1 MRSSYSILPIL
12 FGFSLCFGS
21 SQVALAS
28 YSLDDRSS
36 QLISQES
43 NSPDAALAQQ
53 LVKEAQELTN
63 LGTGEGKQQAIKKYQ
78 EARIIWQKL
87 GKLQQEAS
95 MLLAIG
101 TLYFIQNDS
110 TNALITFQEGLTI
123 QEKRNDQLG
132 TAIFLSSM
140 GNAYSN
146 LGEKQ
151 KAIEV
156 YNRAL
161 PIFQQEKEASYYE
174 GGVLTSLGS
183 VYADLGETQKAID
196 SYNQALTVYEKSGD
210 TDNQASALNYLGLL
224 YSNNGETQKAIEVL
238 HRALAIQQ
246 KAGNSY
252 GEANILQSLAL
263 VYTSIG
269 NSQKSLELLQ
279 QALKIQ
285 QELQGQLS
293 GVQLAFN
300 LTSQGLILTNLGG
313 NYFAANEYSKAI
325 DSYTQARFLVK
336 QAGQSSYEA
345 NILYITSFVYITLGE
360 NQKALDSL
368 NEALAIY
375 RQNKASTEEATVLS
389 QMGEIY
395 NNIGEPQQA
404 IELHKQALVLVRKIG
419 DQGQESVILT
429 DLAEVYSFL
438 GDYQQAI
445 DLGLQSV
452 QISTTIGNLTRKGLT
467 LDAIAGNY
475 RSLKDYPKSL
485 EYYNQA
491 LAIWRGNDDLIKL
504 TSTLTGMV
512 RVYEEQKD
520 YSKGFTAANEIITK
534 SRSQKSSFGEGSG
547 LSMLGRLYNASGDY
561 VKGLEN
567 SQKAR
572 EIYRTIGFNLAEVN
586 VLSSI
591 SLAYNKLGQID
602 KAIVTSQEELQ
613 LRQKLSDR
621 IGEAET
627 HYQIAL
633 LEQSQNNFPAALEQ
647 IQASVAI
654 VEDVRTKVSS
664 QDLRSTY
671 FASVQKYYEFYI
683 DLLMQSDKQQPNQ
696 GYNAQALQ
704 ISERARARGLL
715 EILTIANADISSGVD
730 ANLLKQK
737 NSLEQK
743 IQAAQKRQTNLSN
756 GNSSPEKLT
765 QVNSEL
771 NTLVQQHQTLQAKI
785 RTDSPR
791 YAALTQP
798 QPINLEQIQQQVLDK
813 DTVLLQYSLGD
824 DRSYLWLVTKNN
836 ISSYELPKRSEIET
850 AVNNYRENL
859 TNPAY
864 KLGIRDNNAGE
875 ILSRILI
882 EPIVSQLENK
892 RLLIVADG
900 ALQYLPFSALPVKD
914 KNNQLVP
921 LLIEHEIVTSPSTST
936 LALLRQE
943 TQNRK
948 PASKTLAILA
958 DPVFNLN
965 DTRIQTRANQNQTTA
980 EQSLSRDSLDRSIQ
994 DISVNLDRLPGT
1006 RIEAQEILKLLP
1018 ATETFQAFDF
1028 DANLSQ
1034 AANPD
1039 LSQYRIIHFA
1049 THGILNNQ
1057 NPELSGIVL
1066 SLVNPQGQIENGF
1079 LQLETIYNLNLPSEL
1094 VVLSACK
1101 TGLGQEVKGEGIVGL
1116 TRGFMY
1122 AGTPRVVVSLWSVAD
1137 EATADLMTKFY
1148 QGMLRQKLT
1157 PAAALRQAQ
1166 IALWQ
1171 EKKWDAPFFWAAF
1184 TLQGEWR

>member
-12 FGFSLCFGS
+12 FSFSLYFDS
-21 SQVALAS
+21 SRIAFAS
-28 YSLDDRSS
+28 NPLNDRSS
-36 QLISQES
+36 QLISQQS
-43 NSPDAALAQQ
+43 NNPDAVKARQ
-53 LVKEAQELTN
+53 LIKEAQELTSQ
-63 LGTGEGKQQAIKKYQ
+63 GTGESKQQAIEKYK

-87 GKLQQEAS
+87 GELEQEAS

-101 TLYFIQNDS
+101 TLYFTQDDS
-110 TNALITFQEGLTI
+110 TNALIAFQEGLAI
-123 QEKRNDQLG
+123 QEKRNDRLG
-132 TAIFLSSM
+132 TAVFLISM
-140 GNAYSN
+140 GNAYNN

-151 KAIEV
+151 KAIEA

-174 GGVLTSLGS
+174 GAVLTSLGS
-183 VYADLGETQKAID
+183 VYVNLGETQKAID
-196 SYNQALTVYEKSGD
+196 SYNRALIVYEKSND
-210 TDNQASALNYLGLL
+210 TDNQARALNYLGLL

-238 HRALAIQQ
+238 NRALAIQQ
-246 KAGNSY
+246 KAGNTY
-252 GEANILQSLAL
+252 GEAKILQSLAL
-263 VYTSIG
+263 AYTSIG

-279 QALKIQ
+279 KALKIQ
-285 QELQGQLS
+285 QEVQGKLS
-293 GVQLAFN
+293 GVELAFN
-300 LTSQGLILTNLGG
+300 LTSQGITLITLGG
-313 NYFAANEYSKAI
+313 SYFVANDYSKSI
-325 DSYTQARFLVK
+325 ESFTQARSLFK
-336 QAGQSSYEA
+336 QAGQPSYEA
-345 NILYITSFVYITLGE
+345 DTLYNSNFVYTTIGE
-360 NQKALDSL
+360 NQKALDAL

-375 RQNKASTEEATVLS
+375 RQNNAPAEEATVLS

-404 IELHKQALVLVRKIG
+404 IELHNQALVLVRKVG
-419 DQGQESVILT
+419 DRGKESVILY
-429 DLAEVYSFL
+429 DLAEVYSSL

-445 DLGLQSV
+445 DLDLQSV
-452 QISTTIGNLTRKGLT
+452 QISTTIGDLTRKGLN
-467 LDAIAGNY
+467 LDAIASNY
-475 RSLKDYPKSL
+475 RYLKNYPKSL

-491 LAIWRGNDDLIKL
+491 LTIWRGNDDLIAL
-504 TSTLTGMV
+504 VSTLKGMA

-520 YSKGFTAANEIITK
+520 YTNGFTAANEIITK
-534 SRSQKSSFGEGSG
+534 SRTQKNSLGEGSG
-547 LSMLGRLYNASGDY
+547 LAMLGRLYNASGDY
-561 VKGLEN
+561 AKGLEN

-572 EIYRTIGFNLAEVN
+572 EIYRTIGSNLAEVN

-602 KAIVTSQEELQ
+602 KAIATSQEELQ
-613 LRQKLSDR
+613 LRQKLSDHT
-621 IGEAET
+621 GEAET

-633 LEQSQNNFPAALEQ
+633 LEQSQNNLTAALEQ
-647 IQASVAI
+647 IQASIAI
-654 VEDVRTKVSS
+654 VENVRTKVNS

-683 DLLMQSDKQQPNQ
+683 DLLMQSDKQQPDK

-704 ISERARARGLL
+704 VSERARARGLL
-715 EILTIANADISSGVD
+715 EILTIANADITSGID

-743 IQAAQKRQTNLSN
+743 IQAAQNRQTNLSSDN
-756 GNSSPEKLT
+756 FNPEQLT

-771 NTLVQQHQTLQAKI
+771 KTLNQQYQTLQAKI

-824 DRSYLWLVTKNN
+824 DRSYLWLVTKNS

-859 TNPAY
+859 TDPHY
-864 KLGIRDNNAGE
+864 KLDNQDNDAGVT
-875 ILSRILI
+875 LARILI
-882 EPIVSQLENK
+882 EPVASQLENK

-900 ALQYLPFSALPVKD
+900 ALQYLPFSALPVKG
-914 KNNQLVP
+914 KNKQLVP

-965 DTRIQTRANQNQTTA
+965 DTRLQTRANQNQTTA
-980 EQSLSRDSLDRSIQ
+980 EQSLSRNSLDRSIQ

-1006 RIEAQEILKLLP
+1006 RIEAQEILKLVP
-1018 ATETFQAFDF
+1018 ANETFQAFDF

-1034 AANPD
+1034 ATNSE

-1049 THGILNNQ
+1049 THGILNSQ

-1079 LQLETIYNLNLPSEL
+1079 LQLEKIYNLNLPAEL
-1094 VVLSACK
+1094 VVLSACE
-1101 TGLGQEVKGEGIVGL
+1101 TGLGKDIKGEGIIGL

-1148 QGMLRQKLT
+1148 QGILQKNLT

-1184 TLQGEWR
+1184 TLQGEWN